1 MTFVGVFGP
10 ARLEICRKLG
20 WHQPGVVRTLHDCK
34 RYREG
39 YSVLCPIAWSFSTWP
54 QVVIA
59 LPNASRS
66 FLPAMIFVQ
75 DTHMA

>member
-1 MTFVGVFGP
+1 
-10 ARLEICRKLG
+10 
-20 WHQPGVVRTLHDCK
+20 
-34 RYREG
+34 
-39 YSVLCPIAWSFSTWP
+39 VLCPIAWSFSTWP